1 MLSLR
6 KKSKICSFLL
16 NSLKNNSLAGRPRT
30 RYARQRAMDEGPGQD
45 RALRQGS
52 EE

>member
-30 RYARQRAMDEGPGQD
+30 YARQRAMDEGPGQD